1 MFCEKLINFAKFA
14 AKSLFKQTFSSQASN
29 FIKKETPTQVFFCEF
44 YKIFK
49 NTFFTEHL
57 RATAFECSALLYLL
71 TCFCSRPTALQ
82 HWLNEICHSEKI
94 VLLNVSPLVRRVL
107 TPEKTPILYCYIGK
121 TDAQSS
127 SLVLQPPSLHSQ

>member
-1 MFCEKLINFAKFA
+1 M
-14 AKSLFKQTFSSQASN
+14 
-29 FIKKETPTQVFFCEF
+29 FFCEF

-127 SLVLQPPSLHSQ
+127 SLVLQPPSLHSIKFFYFIRSCSFQHYFMLTICSAKYQYRR